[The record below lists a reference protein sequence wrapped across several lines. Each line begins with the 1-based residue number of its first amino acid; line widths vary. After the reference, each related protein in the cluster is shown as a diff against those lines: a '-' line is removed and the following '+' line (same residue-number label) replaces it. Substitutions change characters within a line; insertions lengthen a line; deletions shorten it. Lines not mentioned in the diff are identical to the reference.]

1 MGEKIVFKT
10 YFKRLKQEKFLWLAP
25 IAMLVAFVL
34 PNSFFILKFLSVILA
49 LGLFYNTITSKH
61 IKRFVK

>member
-1 MGEKIVFKT
+1 VFKT
-10 YFKRLKQEKFLWLAP
+10 YFKRIKQEKFLWLAP

-34 PNSFFILKFLSVILA
+34 PDSFIILKFLLVTLA

-61 IKRFVK
+61 TKGFVK